1 MKEYSRKKQ
10 RWRCVIFDRKD
21 LVRERVIIKTGED
34 HVISRILGELRT
46 EKSQWNPKSSNSFLF
61 IFYFLSFRAL

>member
-1 MKEYSRKKQ
+1 VRK
-10 RWRCVIFDRKD
+10 C
-21 LVRERVIIKTGED
+21 VIIKKEEG
-34 HVISRILGELRT
+34 HVISGILGDLRT

>member
-1 MKEYSRKKQ
+1 MKEYSRRKQ
-10 RWRCVIFDRKD
+10 QWRHIIFDRKD
-21 LVRERVIIKTGED
+21 LVKGCIIIKTGEN